1 MTFDNKIDIA
11 NLIVQAFIGIVT
23 FVTLLVALSQSNQS
37 KRNREDDI
45 KRYQSSRISAWYEG
59 AEIGPIGPRTID
71 SSGGSSC
78 FETKANPPS
87 TT

>member
-11 NLIVQAFIGIVT
+11 NLIVQAFIG
-23 FVTLLVALSQSNQS
+23 FFTLGTLIAALRQSSQN

-45 KRYQSSRISAWYEG
+45 KRYQPSRISAWYEG
-59 AEIGPIGPRTID
+59 GRNRTD
-71 SSGGSSC
+71 QPKDNRFVWQLVVLRNESES
-78 FETKANPPS
+78 PS